1 MGTSVFD
8 SELLKDAW
16 STEEMRGVFNDAARM
31 QRWLDVE
38 AALAL
43 AQAELGMIPE
53 HAAREIA
60 AKARYE
66 AIDRRQ
72 VLRDLRV
79 TRHPLVPTVR
89 ALQRAC
95 AGDAGEYVHFGVTT
109 QDIIDT
115 GLVLQL
121 RAALGIIRRDL
132 REIAGALLQLARAH
146 RDTPMMGRT
155 LSLQAL
161 PITFGFK
168 VAVWLS
174 ETDRHL
180 QRLAEMAPRV
190 LVGSIVGAVG
200 SKASFGPQAAV
211 LEKAVNDRLG
221 LGTADISWQAAR
233 DRFYEFGSV
242 LGGVNATLNKIAN
255 QLLLMAHN
263 EFDEI
268 AEPFAAGQVGSST
281 MPHKRNPALTENV
294 VTVSNT
300 LKANINMLSD
310 ITRHEH
316 ERDGAVWKMEWK
328 ILPEICLLLSVALA
342 DMKFVLSGLEVRQDG
357 MLRNLHLL
365 KGYALAE
372 RVMFALAGTLGKQSA
387 HEAVYLAA
395 MRGLEAGLPFRQA
408 LLENPVIRKA
418 LSEAELDTLLDP
430 TGYVG
435 AAPEIVDQVIATVT
449 QGGRL
454 AHDDQGAT

>member
-53 HAAREIA
+53 RAACEIA
-60 AKARYE
+60 AKSRYE

-72 VLRDLRV
+72 VLRELRV

-121 RAALGIIRRDL
+121 RAALEIIRRDL
-132 REIAGALLQLARAH
+132 REIAGALLHLARAH

-190 LVGSIVGAVG
+190 LVGSLVGAVG
-200 SKASFGPQAAV
+200 SKASFG
-211 LEKAVNDRLG
+211 
-221 LGTADISWQAAR
+221 
-233 DRFYEFGSV
+233 
-242 LGGVNATLNKIAN
+242 
-255 QLLLMAHN
+255 
-263 EFDEI
+263 
-268 AEPFAAGQVGSST
+268 AET
-281 MPHKRNPALTENV
+281 KY
-294 VTVSNT
+294 
-300 LKANINMLSD
+300 LSKP
-310 ITRHEH
+310 
-316 ERDGAVWKMEWK
+316 V
-328 ILPEICLLLSVALA
+328 
-342 DMKFVLSGLEVRQDG
+342 MKS
-357 MLRNLHLL
+357 
-365 KGYALAE
+365 
-372 RVMFALAGTLGKQSA
+372 
-387 HEAVYLAA
+387 
-395 MRGLEAGLPFRQA
+395 
-408 LLENPVIRKA
+408 
-418 LSEAELDTLLDP
+418 
-430 TGYVG
+430 
-435 AAPEIVDQVIATVT
+435 
-449 QGGRL
+449 
-454 AHDDQGAT
+454 